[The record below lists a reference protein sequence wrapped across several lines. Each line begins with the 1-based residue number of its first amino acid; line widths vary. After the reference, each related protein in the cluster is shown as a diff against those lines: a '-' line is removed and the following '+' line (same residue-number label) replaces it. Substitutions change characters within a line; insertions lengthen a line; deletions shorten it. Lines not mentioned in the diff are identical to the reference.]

1 MRLQIIGTKAPIGV
15 DLGHSTVKLAQLRSN
30 GGTLELLAAGAEA
43 SPLPAEANGQVRMN
57 ALAGA
62 IRKIL
67 KSDNFQG
74 RHAVLSLPA
83 EATLVQHVKLPK
95 MPAEEIPAALRS
107 ELQNK
112 LPYPVEDAVIRHV
125 VAGETYVDGESKQE
139 VMVVAASHGVVDDY
153 LAMARSAKLDVIGL
167 NIESCAVV
175 ECFSRL
181 FKRTSDAARTILM
194 VDLGAASTQVALSHG
209 NRIVFARNLNTGCN
223 VLDHAVA
230 DSMDISFEQA
240 QALRRDLVKGDEGG
254 SAEMELYHQLS
265 GTLDSMGGELT
276 QCLRYY
282 ESVFRNQAVERV
294 IFVGG
299 GAYDTR
305 LCQALAKRMNLPAQI
320 GDPLIRVERVEGAG
334 MWIGM
339 DRRTPQPDWAVA
351 VGLSLGAA
359 QAA

>member
-15 DLGHSTVKLAQLRSN
+15 DLGHSTVKIAQLRSN
-30 GGTLELLAAGAEA
+30 GDKLELLAAGAEDA
-43 SPLPAEANGQVRMN
+43 PLPAKENGQVRMD
-57 ALAGA
+57 ALAA
-62 IRKIL
+62 TVRKVL
-67 KSDNFQG
+67 KFGGFQG

-83 EATLVQHVKLPK
+83 ETTLVQHVKLPK
-95 MPAEEIPAALRS
+95 MPAEEIPAALQS
-107 ELQNK
+107 ELRTK

-139 VMVVAASHGVVDDY
+139 VVVVAAPRNVVDDY
-153 LAMARSAKLDVIGL
+153 LGMARSAKLDVIGL
-167 NIESCAVV
+167 NIEACAVV
-175 ECFSRL
+175 ECFARL
-181 FKRTSDAARTILM
+181 FRRTKDAARTILM

-209 NRIVFARNLNTGCN
+209 DQIVFARNLNTGCN
-223 VLDHAVA
+223 DLDHAVA

-240 QALRRDLVKGDEGG
+240 QALRRDLVKSDEGG
-254 SAEMELYHQLS
+254 SAETELYHQLS
-265 GTLDSMGGELT
+265 ETLDSMGGELT

-282 ESVFRNQAVERV
+282 ESVFRNQTVERV